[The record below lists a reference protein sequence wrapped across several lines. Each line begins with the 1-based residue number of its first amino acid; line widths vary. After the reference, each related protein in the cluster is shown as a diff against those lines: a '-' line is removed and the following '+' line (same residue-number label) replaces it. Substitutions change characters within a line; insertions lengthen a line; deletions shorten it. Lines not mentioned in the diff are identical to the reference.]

1 MKIVYDPLYEEHLRG
16 TGHPEGPDRVEA
28 VVAHLR
34 DRGLFDS
41 FAPHDATEASILRV
55 HTRGYLERAK
65 REVAALS
72 PGTVGEL
79 STGDTMVDER
89 SYAVALRAAG
99 GALAAIEHAAAGH
112 GAAFALVRPPGHHA
126 EPARGM
132 GFCMFNNAAV
142 AARAFVEETG
152 QRALIVDFDYHHG
165 NGTQAIVGDRLS
177 YVSTHAH
184 PAYPDTG
191 DAGLFRTFGGD
202 VDASIP
208 IDPSGISTEG
218 FIAIWR
224 ELLHQALRI
233 VKPYAI
239 VVSAG
244 YDYLAGDPIGDL
256 GVELESTDALGA
268 LLREA
273 AERSGASV
281 AFCLEGGYHLQR
293 LAYGVARTVAA
304 FDTAAAPPDVD
315 IGAVPLSIRRQ
326 LEEMASWAD

>member
-16 TGHPEGPDRVEA
+16 VGHPEGPDRVEA

-34 DRGLFDS
+34 ERGLFDAM
-41 FAPHDATEASILRV
+41 APHDASEASILRV

-65 REVAALS
+65 REVAAVV
-72 PGTVGEL
+72 PGTVREL

-89 SYAVALRAAG
+89 SYAAALRAAG
-99 GALAAIEHAAAGH
+99 GALAAVEHAAAGH

-152 QRALIVDFDYHHG
+152 QRVLIVDFDYHHG
-165 NGTQAIVGDRLS
+165 NGTQAVVGDRLS

-202 VDASIP
+202 LDASVP
-208 IDPSGISTEG
+208 IHPSGISTEA

-224 ELLHQALRI
+224 ALLNQAVRI

-244 YDYLAGDPIGDL
+244 YDYLQGDPIGDL
-256 GVELESTDALGA
+256 GVSIESADALGA

-273 AERSGASV
+273 AERCGASV
-281 AFCLEGGYHLQR
+281 AFCLEGGYHLEN
-293 LAYGVARTVAA
+293 LAHGVARTVTA
-304 FDTAAAPPDVD
+304 FDAAAAPPDTD
-315 IGAVPLSIRRQ
+315 LGAAPPPIRRQ
-326 LEEMASWAD
+326 LEELAAWAG